1 MWCQIFT
8 DLKSISWISSKKCRV
23 KTYPC
28 RVKMYPLGVS
38 ERKIRPAVSEL
49 PLMSRVWSASAFL
62 ISIFLCEYEKS
73 ALFSWSY
80 RYPGVLSKWHF
91 SLCPSECM
99 LYECVTMNKS
109 LYLYLKKKKIT
120 AQGYQKPSK
129 GLAQLNS
136 VCNQF
141 DLALTSM
148 YTKVLTGWDETKTL
162 YQMLA
167 KEHVAVFSTSCYH
180 FNVHHLSPSGL
191 FPQCFSCEKS
201 EEAPLLLM
209 RFAWLYGRFQI
220 ISLSFC
226 KHYI

>member
-23 KTYPC
+23 KT
-28 RVKMYPLGVS
+28 YPLGVS

-73 ALFSWSY
+73 ALFSWSCCY
-80 RYPGVLSKWHF
+80 LGVLSKWHF

-120 AQGYQKPSK
+120 AQGYRKPSK

-141 DLALTSM
+141 DVALTSM
-148 YTKVLTGWDETKTL
+148 YTKVLTGWDETNALPNVGKGTCRSIL
-162 YQMLA
+162 NFLLSFQFSSFITQWTFSLS
-167 KEHVAVFSTSCYH
+167 VFLVRSQRR
-180 FNVHHLSPSGL
+180 LL
-191 FPQCFSCEKS
+191 
-201 EEAPLLLM
+201 LLLM